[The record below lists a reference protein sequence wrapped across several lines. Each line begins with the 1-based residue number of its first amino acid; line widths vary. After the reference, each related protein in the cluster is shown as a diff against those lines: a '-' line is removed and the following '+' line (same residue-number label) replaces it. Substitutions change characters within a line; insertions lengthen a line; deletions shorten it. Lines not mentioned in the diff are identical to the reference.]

1 MEVAVRCLKKRF
13 SYPLNKEK
21 TPIFD
26 RKLMGF
32 KGTYF
37 IFEAAVFNPPKSFTP
52 NSVDGGNPGPPGM
65 HFKLVTWSAKLNWS
79 ADISESTEVHPK
91 RCWGFTLVSMQSWE
105 LRCWMVVL
113 YYYLIVCDVCV
124 WVIYISFWF
133 MIIFNK
139 YMFTYIY
146 IFYVYVNRYS
156 AHLYAHMFWCIHYTH
171 VFLLTAFYN
180 MQHVFQL

>member
-26 RKLMGF
+26 WKLMGF
-32 KGTYF
+32 EGTYS

-65 HFKLVTWSAKLNWS
+65 HFKLVKWNAKLNWS
-79 ADISESTEVHPK
+79 ADMSESTEVHPK
-91 RCWGFTLVSMQSWE
+91 RCWGFTSVSMQSWE

-113 YYYLIVCDVCV
+113 YFLIVCDV
-124 WVIYISFWF
+124 WVGDIIYLCLIY
-133 MIIFNK
+133 N
-139 YMFTYIY
+139 MFLYTYIY
-146 IFYVYVNRYS
+146 ILFICVCKS
-156 AHLYAHMFWCIHYTH
+156 I
-171 VFLLTAFYN
+171 
-180 MQHVFQL
+180 